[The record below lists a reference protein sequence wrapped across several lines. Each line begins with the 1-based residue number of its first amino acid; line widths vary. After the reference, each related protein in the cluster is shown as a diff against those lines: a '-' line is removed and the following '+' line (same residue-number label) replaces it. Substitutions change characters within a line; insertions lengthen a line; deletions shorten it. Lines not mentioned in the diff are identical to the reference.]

1 MKRILLICSIL
12 ALVLAPT
19 LADREEVLEN
29 APGAAEMEETAKM
42 ASEEESDEGPSWVER
57 QAAEFS
63 FLGVLIAIVMGLFT
77 FITPCVLPVVPAF
90 ISYMSGLSLGQ
101 ITGKELESLPV
112 EEKKAIRK
120 KNRRKMVTNALFFAA
135 GVIAVYVLIGV
146 VFGVLGVAFSPAS
159 PVRLWVFRVLGAIVI
174 LFGIHMTGLVRIP
187 FLDFLG
193 GGGTKGGGG
202 GAWPSVVMGLSF
214 AFAFSACTMGFF
226 GGIISM
232 AMYQGDIFAAITLAA
247 AYGFGLSIPFI
258 LTALAV
264 DAFFGFFNKIKKH
277 MKVVELVGGF
287 LLIALG
293 VLMILDLL
301 QALFSF

>member
-1 MKRILLICSIL
+1 LKRALPFILLLL
-12 ALVLAPT
+12 AVAVT
-19 LADREEVLEN
+19 TAAADT
-29 APGAAEMEETAKM
+29 G
-42 ASEEESDEGPSWVER
+42 DEGPSWIES
-57 QAAEFS
+57 QTAEFS
-63 FLGVLIAIVMGLFT
+63 LLGILVAVVMGLFT

-101 ITGKELESLPV
+101 ITGKELEALPA
-112 EEKKAIRK
+112 EEKRELKR
-120 KNRRKMVTNALFFAA
+120 KNRRKMVKNALFFAA
-135 GVIAVYVLIGV
+135 GVIVVYVLIGA
-146 VFGVLGVAFSPAS
+146 VFGVLGIAFSPSS
-159 PVRLWVFRVLGAIVI
+159 PVRIWVFRVLGAVVV
-174 LFGIHMTGLVRIP
+174 LFGVHMTGLVRIG

-202 GAWPSVVMGLSF
+202 SAWQSVVMGLSF

-232 AMYQGDIFAAITLAA
+232 AMYQGNVFGAVVLAA
-247 AYGFGLSIPFI
+247 AYGLGLAIPFI

-277 MKVVELVGGF
+277 MKAVEIVGGL

-301 QALFSF
+301 QAVLAF

>member
-1 MKRILLICSIL
+1 M
-12 ALVLAPT
+12 LVLALP
-19 LADREEVLEN
+19 LAAREEVGESE
-29 APGAAEMEETAKM
+29 PGAAESEETATTT
-42 ASEEESDEGPSWVER
+42 SEAEDEGPSWVEK

-63 FLGVLIAIVMGLFT
+63 LLGVLIAIVMGLFT

-112 EEKKAIRK
+112 EEKRTIRK
-120 KNRRKMVTNALFFAA
+120 KNRRKMVANAMFFAV
-135 GVIAVYVLIGV
+135 GVIVVYVLIGV
-146 VFGVLGVAFSPAS
+146 VFGALGIAFSPAS
-159 PVRLWVFRVLGAIVI
+159 PVRLWVFRVLGAIVV
-174 LFGIHMTGLVRIP
+174 LFGIHMTGLARIP

-193 GGGTKGGGG
+193 GGGTRGGGG
-202 GAWPSVVMGLSF
+202 GVWQSVVMGLSF

-232 AMYQGDIFAAITLAA
+232 AMYQGDIFAAIILAA

-264 DAFFGFFNKIKKH
+264 DAFFGFFDRIKKH
-277 MKVVELVGGF
+277 MKVVEIVGGS

-301 QALFSF
+301 QALFAF

>member
-1 MKRILLICSIL
+1 LKRAVLLLLILLAVAAPLL
-12 ALVLAPT
+12 AA
-19 LADREEVLEN
+19 ADTGDDDTN
-29 APGAAEMEETAKM
+29 WT
-42 ASEEESDEGPSWVER
+42 ER
-57 QAAEFS
+57 QTAEFS
-63 FLGVLIAIVMGLFT
+63 LLGILVAIVMGLFT

-101 ITGKELESLPV
+101 ITGKELEALPA
-112 EEKKAIRK
+112 EEKRDIRR
-120 KNRRKMVTNALFFAA
+120 KNRRKMVKNALFFAL
-135 GVIAVYVLIGV
+135 GVIVVYVLIGA
-146 VFGVLGVAFSPAS
+146 VFGVLGIAFSPSS
-159 PVRLWVFRVLGAIVI
+159 PVRIWVFRVLGAVVV

-202 GAWPSVVMGLSF
+202 SAWQSVVMGLSF

-232 AMYQGDIFAAITLAA
+232 AMYQGNVAGAVVLAA
-247 AYGFGLSIPFI
+247 AYGLGLAIPFI

-277 MKVVELVGGF
+277 MKVVEIVGGL

-301 QALFSF
+301 QAVLAF